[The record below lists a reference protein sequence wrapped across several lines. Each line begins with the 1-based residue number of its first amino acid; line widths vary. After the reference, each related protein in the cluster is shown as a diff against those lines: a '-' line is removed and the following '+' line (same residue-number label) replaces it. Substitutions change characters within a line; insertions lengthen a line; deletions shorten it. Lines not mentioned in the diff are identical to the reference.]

1 MLNDKTSPGIDDLH
15 ARYDAYYT
23 SQTSPIYGSM
33 MRLFIN
39 TLKVS
44 VNYFL
49 EQYYIFVI
57 EIVHYTELVNQE
69 MS

>member
-1 MLNDKTSPGIDDLH
+1 MLNDKTSPRIDDLH
-15 ARYDAYYT
+15 TRYDAYYT

-33 MRLFIN
+33 MRLFIS

-49 EQYYIFVI
+49 EQYYI
-57 EIVHYTELVNQE
+57 L
-69 MS
+69 